1 MAGLEDVLAFFRGCL
16 THTKGALAGS
26 PFVPSP
32 WQVSSILSPL
42 FGSVLPS
49 GLRQYRTCYV
59 EIPRKN
65 GKSTLAAGVA
75 LYLLFADRE
84 PGAEVVSAA
93 ADRDQASIVFDIAK
107 SMVQACPLLRE
118 RCNIYRK
125 EIVTRNGNR
134 YWAISADAFTKHGL
148 SPSGI
153 IFDELHTQPDRELWD
168 VLTTG
173 TGARRQPLTLALTT
187 AGYDRSSICWEIHQR
202 AIRIRDG
209 IEADPTFLPVIF
221 AADEG
226 DDWTKETTWKKANPG
241 YGVSVQRDYFE
252 RKVVEAM
259 SSPATEQTF
268 RRLHLDQWTESQ
280 TRWVSMDRWDACN
293 GPVIPADLVGR
304 ECYAGLDLA
313 STMDLCSLVL
323 LFPDGPGY
331 QILPYYWVPEAAARK
346 RVREGRTPIDS
357 WAHSGHID
365 TTPGDVLDYD
375 RVRVKVNELSRTY
388 NIRELAIDRWNATQL
403 AVQLQGDGVNVV
415 MFGQGYQS
423 MSSPTKELEKL
434 ILARRVAHGGHPVLR
449 WNVSNVTVEQDA
461 AGNVKPS
468 KRKSAEKI
476 DGVVATIMALGRAM
490 VATETVTG
498 GVEVW

>member
-1 MAGLEDVLAFFRGCL
+1 MPGVEDVLAFFRGCL

-26 PFVPSP
+26 PFLPSA
-32 WQVSSILSPL
+32 WQVSDILSPL
-42 FGSVLPS
+42 FGSLLPS

-107 SMVQACPLLRE
+107 SMVQASPLLRE
-118 RCNIYRK
+118 RCTIYRK

-173 TGARRQPLTLALTT
+173 TGARRQPITLALTT
-187 AGYDRSSICWEIHQR
+187 AGYDRTSLCWEIHQR
-202 AIRIRDG
+202 AIRVRDG
-209 IEADPTFLPVIF
+209 VEVDPTFLPVIY
-221 AADEG
+221 AADEK
-226 DDWTKETTWKKANPG
+226 DDWREEATWRKANPG
-241 YGVSVQRDYFE
+241 YGVSVREDYF
-252 RKVVEAM
+252 RQKVQQAVNSVAD
-259 SSPATEQTF
+259 EQTF
-268 RRLHLDQWTESQ
+268 RRLHLNQWTESQ
-280 TRWVSMDRWDACN
+280 TRWVALDRWDACGGTVN
-293 GPVIPADLVGR
+293 PDDLEGR

-331 QILPYYWVPEAAARK
+331 QILPYYWVPETAVRK
-346 RVREGRTPIDS
+346 RVRDGRTPIDA
-357 WAHSGHID
+357 WAASGHID
-365 TTPGDVLDYD
+365 VTPGDVLDYD
-375 RVRVKVNELSRTY
+375 RVRARINELSQKY
-388 NIRELAIDRWNATQL
+388 NMRELAIDRWNATQL

-423 MSSPTKELEKL
+423 MSAPTKEMEKL
-434 ILARRVAHGGHPVLR
+434 ILAGKVAHGGHPVLR
-449 WNVSNVTVEQDA
+449 WNVSNVTIEQDA
-461 AGNVKPS
+461 AGNQKPS
-468 KRKSAEKI
+468 KKKSAEKI

-490 VATETVTG
+490 LAVEETTG